1 MKEET
6 LPAAS
11 LTRVK
16 PPRRVSERKLKAN
29 RENAKKST
37 GPRSARGKAFSRRN
51 AVKHGLCAKDLF
63 PLLQLPTENEQDF
76 LDFHDQLREEHQPVG
91 FEEEWEVG
99 RIAIRTSGR
108 QSATDLAG

>member
-37 GPRSARGKAFSRRN
+37 GPRTARGKAFSRRN

-63 PLLQLPTENEQDF
+63 PLLQFSTFTTSFAKNTSQWDLKKNGRSAESPF
-76 LDFHDQLREEHQPVG
+76 GRVVGSPQL
-91 FEEEWEVG
+91 
-99 RIAIRTSGR
+99 T
-108 QSATDLAG
+108 